1 MEDYDLL
8 KMNQNTIMNLL
19 EEGKGFKVDE
29 IDNLRSTVA
38 KLA

>member
-8 KMNQNTIMNLL
+8 KMNQDTIMNQLK
-19 EEGKGFKVDE
+19 EGKEYRDTE

>member
-1 MEDYDLL
+1 
-8 KMNQNTIMNLL
+8 MNQNTIMECVATAKEYRDN
-19 EEGKGFKVDE
+19 E